1 MKINLVPARKSTSL
15 FTLIELLVVIAIIA
29 ILAAML
35 LPALAKA
42 REKARA
48 ISCTSTMKNLAT
60 VSAIYCDDNNG
71 EWVGSCPRGW
81 GATTGYGWADM
92 LVEGNYLADDG
103 KLVSCPV
110 DPVTKADKKCGG
122 NCWANSIGSLVDDKS
137 NYRDACKAAMSQSTG
152 AAYRSL
158 NTKLVATPSICF
170 VNIDTWYTTDQKP
183 FYSAYFNGSS
193 GLYFKA
199 CHGGKMSMNFVDG
212 HAEQLTPPQWATLA
226 TDASN
231 IFRNDI
237 TYKYMD
243 GSNTV
248 LNAL

>member
-1 MKINLVPARKSTSL
+1 MKINLVPTQKSSNM

-71 EWVGSCPRGW
+71 EWVGSCPRGAW
-81 GATTGYGWADM
+81 VAYGWADM

-110 DPVTKADKKCGG
+110 DPVTNADKLNSGKCWCYSLG
-122 NCWANSIGSLVDDKS
+122 SIVDDKS
-137 NYRDACKAAMSQSTG
+137 NYRDTCKALMSHSTG

-158 NTKLVATPSICF
+158 NTKGVTNPAICF
-170 VNIDTWYTTDQKP
+170 ANFDSWSTSANKP
-183 FYSAYFNGSS
+183 LYSAYLNGSS

-199 CHGGKMSMNFVDG
+199 VHGGRMSLNFIDG
-212 HAEQLTPPQWATLA
+212 HAEQVMPRQWYVMS
-226 TDASN
+226 TDTDN
-231 IFRNDI
+231 IFRNDVV
-237 TYKYMD
+237 YKYLD
-243 GSNTV
+243 GTNTV
-248 LNAL
+248 LSAN

>member
-1 MKINLVPARKSTSL
+1 MQVRLTPPRKESSR

-48 ISCTSTMKNLAT
+48 ITCTSTMKNLAT

-71 EWVGSCPRGW
+71 MWVGSCPRGSW
-81 GATTGYGWADM
+81 QAYGWADM
-92 LVEGNYLADDG
+92 LVEQNYIADDG

-110 DPVTKADKKCGG
+110 DPMTKADKKNSGK
-122 NCWANSIGSLVDDKS
+122 CWANSIGTIVDDGH
-137 NYRDACKAAMSQSTG
+137 NIRAANSAVICHSTG

-158 NTKLVATPSICF
+158 NTKIIANPAACY
-170 VNIDTWYTTDQKP
+170 VNFDSWYTTEKKP
-183 FYSAYFNGSS
+183 FYSAYIDGLS

-199 CHGGKMSMNFVDG
+199 NHGDRISFNFIDG
-212 HAEQLTPPQWATLA
+212 HAEQMTPRQWYSMSI
-226 TDASN
+226 DAGN
-231 IFRNDI
+231 IFQNAS
-237 TYKYMD
+237 TSVPYKYVD
-243 GSNTV
+243 QSGTEIS
-248 LNAL
+248 L